1 MAVRDTTEPGIPTT
15 VTVDVFS
22 DVVCPW
28 CFVGKRR
35 LHRALAEL
43 QPAIRAVV
51 RWRAVELHPHLPPGG
66 LEARTF
72 FYAKFGGWRQTER
85 AFAGVRAVGA
95 EEGITFNFDFTHMRR
110 APNTRLAH
118 QLIKIAEESGQQDPM
133 VEALF
138 RGHFQ
143 DGADIGDPSDLASLL
158 TRYRVPLDVE
168 QVERQLADQRTLPAA
183 ESDLR
188 AARELHITAVPTYVT
203 SNSRAVGAATVGE
216 LQRLLKAA
224 TAVS

>member
-1 MAVRDTTEPGIPTT
+1 MAAHDTAEPGIRT
-15 VTVDVFS
+15 VKVDVFS

-28 CFVGKRR
+28 CFIGKRR

-43 QPAIRAVV
+43 RPEIRAAV
-51 RWRAVELHPHLPPGG
+51 RWRAFELHPYVPPGG

-72 FYAKFGGWRQTER
+72 FHTKFGGQRQTEH
-85 AFAGVRAVGA
+85 AFARVRAIGV
-95 EEGITFNFDFTHMRR
+95 EEGIAFNFDFTHMRR
-110 APNTRLAH
+110 APSTRLAH

-143 DGADIGDPSDLASLL
+143 DGADIGNPSELASLL
-158 TRYRVPLDVE
+158 TRYQVPLDVE
-168 QVERQLADQRTLPAA
+168 QAERQLADQRTLPAV

-188 AARELHITAVPTYVT
+188 AARELNITAVPTYVT
-203 SNSRAVGAATVGE
+203 SNSRAVGAASVEE
-216 LQRLLKAA
+216 LQLLIKTA
-224 TAVS
+224 TAVD